1 MTAPRPRSTTS
12 DLETKRAERKRHENF
27 DRRCERCDRPS
38 SGRCLRANQHEVF
51 ALTQSRDSAAVLK
64 EIGAEPVIADA
75 LDAAAVKA
83 AVGRRDAGFRSFRAR
98 LAWSASGQ
106 VAAPPPR
113 ECASTRIAGGFGS
126 RRVDGGICR
135 ARRHLLTLGNHLKPM
150 CDVQR
155 GVGSFTHVRVPG
167 RDTKPGPPKAR
178 DGCRR

>member
-1 MTAPRPRSTTS
+1 MTAPRPQSTTS
-12 DLETKRAERKRHENF
+12 DFETKRAERKRHENF

-83 AVGRRDAGFRSFRAR
+83 AVGRRDAGFRAFRAR

-106 VAAPPPR
+106 VAAPPLQGALPPGLPVDLGAGEAR
-113 ECASTRIAGGFGS
+113 NAPSSRASQLAQQPDEVTG
-126 RRVDGGICR
+126 
-135 ARRHLLTLGNHLKPM
+135 H
-150 CDVQR
+150 R
-155 GVGSFTHVRVPG
+155 GVV
-167 RDTKPGPPKAR
+167 
-178 DGCRR
+178 